1 MSAVKF
7 DRFYRYDDL
16 TKLLHD
22 YAESHSNLIHIES
35 IGKSYEGRDIWLL
48 TITNFETGSDSE
60 KPAVWVDGNIHAT
73 EVTGSAVCLFL
84 LNHIMTGYGN
94 DEEVTRCLDTRT
106 FYICPRINPDG
117 AEWALSDQPKF
128 VRSSTRVYPYLEDPL
143 EGLTTEDID
152 GDGRILT
159 MRVPDPN
166 GTWKVHPDEPKL
178 MIRRDPAEVGGKYY
192 RLLPEGRLSNYDGTT
207 IKVLSPKEGLD
218 LNRNFP
224 IEWRQEGEQKG
235 AGPYPVSEPEV
246 RAVVEFLLAHK
257 NIGSAFAFH
266 TSGGVLLRPFGSKS
280 DEAFPPEDL
289 WTYQKL
295 GEKGTEFTGYPNISI
310 FHDFKYHPKQVIS
323 GGFDWTY
330 DHLGI
335 FMWGVEVWALIRE
348 AGIEKYKYVDWFR
361 EHPVDDDLK
370 IIQWLKNA
378 DNGKGIVDWYP
389 YNHPELGEVEIGGI
403 DFFRAW
409 TNPPPER
416 LEKEIGK
423 FPKWIIWQ
431 ALISPKLELREK
443 SVKQINSETYKVRI
457 VLENSGWLPTYVTK
471 KALEKKI
478 VRGIICEII
487 LPEGAN
493 LVSGLS
499 REEKGELEGR
509 AYKSAS
515 PSDDEEATHDRRK
528 IEWVIHA
535 PNSGEVQ
542 ITAVH
547 DRAGTVR
554 TMLKLE

>member
-1 MSAVKF
+1 
-7 DRFYRYDDL
+7 
-16 TKLLHD
+16 
-22 YAESHSNLIHIES
+22 
-35 IGKSYEGRDIWLL
+35 
-48 TITNFETGSDSE
+48 
-60 KPAVWVDGNIHAT
+60 VDGNIHAT